1 MRVDCKIPGKSLQTP
16 FGILIV
22 LGLFLG
28 VGLFPAFCQD
38 AAELIWTIDEQ
49 QRKIQTVAAHF
60 SQKKETS
67 LLREPLLSSGW
78 VKFKRPDQI
87 HWTYVK
93 PEPMEVALDGK
104 TLWLYTPGRSQA
116 KQYSLVRGKRI
127 AQYLDPLTAIF
138 QKTFGELTEAYAV
151 VYEGLTADQ
160 SFYFRLQPKDERVQ
174 RLLSRVDLWIDKSS
188 GAILRCKMREPN
200 GDQLSLEFENLQI
213 NPLLTDDDL
222 KVKIP
227 PSARVLEQSLP

>member
-1 MRVDCKIPGKSLQTP
+1 MRVSCKILAKSVQMP
-16 FGILIV
+16 FGILIF
-22 LGLFLG
+22 LGLLMEVG
-28 VGLFPAFCQD
+28 VFPAFCQD
-38 AAELIWTIDEQ
+38 AAELIGAIDEQ

-104 TLWLYTPGRSQA
+104 TLWFYTPGRSQA
-116 KQYSLVRGKRI
+116 EQYSLARGKRI
-127 AQYLDPLTAIF
+127 ARYLDPLTAIF
-138 QKTFGELTEAYAV
+138 QKTFGELTEIYAV
-151 VYEGLTADQ
+151 AYEGLAADQ
-160 SFYFRLQPKDERVQ
+160 SFHFRLQPKEEKVQ

-188 GAILRCKMREPN
+188 GAILRFKMLESN

-227 PSARVLEQSLP
+227 PSVRVMEQSLP

>member
-1 MRVDCKIPGKSLQTP
+1 MA
-16 FGILIV
+16 FGIFIV

-38 AAELIWTIDEQ
+38 AAELIRTIDEQ
-49 QRKIQTVAAHF
+49 QRKIQTVAARF

-67 LLREPLLSSGW
+67 LFREPLLSSGL
-78 VKFKRPDQI
+78 VKFKRPEQV

-104 TLWLYTPGRSQA
+104 TLWVYTPGRSQA
-116 KQYSLVRGKRI
+116 EQYSLGRGKRI

-138 QKTFGELTEAYAV
+138 QKTFGELTEAYAI
-151 VYEGLTADQ
+151 VYEGLAADQ
-160 SFYFRLQPKDERVQ
+160 SCHFRLQPKEEKIQ
-174 RLLSRVDLWIDKSS
+174 RFLSRVDLWIDKSS
-188 GAILRCKMREPN
+188 GAILRFKMLESN

-222 KVKIP
+222 KIKIP
-227 PSARVLEQSLP
+227 PSVRVLKQSWP

>member
-1 MRVDCKIPGKSLQTP
+1 MA
-16 FGILIV
+16 FGIFFV
-22 LGLFLG
+22 LGLFIG
-28 VGLFPAFCQD
+28 VGFFPAFCQD
-38 AAELIWTIDEQ
+38 AAELIRTIDEQ
-49 QRKIQTVAAHF
+49 QRKIQTVAARF

-67 LLREPLLSSGW
+67 FFREPLISSGL

-93 PEPMEVALDGK
+93 PEPMEVVLDGN

-116 KQYSLVRGKRI
+116 EQYSLARGKRI
-127 AQYLDPLTAIF
+127 VQFLDPLTAIF
-138 QKTFGELTEAYAV
+138 QKPFAELAEGYTIV
-151 VYEGLTADQ
+151 FEGLAADH
-160 SFYFRLQPKDERVQ
+160 SCHFRLQPKGEKVQ
-174 RLLSRVDLWIDKSS
+174 RFLSRVDLWIDKSS
-188 GAILRCKMREPN
+188 GAILRFKMLESN

-227 PSARVLEQSLP
+227 PSVRVLEQSGP

>member
-1 MRVDCKIPGKSLQTP
+1 MAL
-16 FGILIV
+16 GIFIV
-22 LGLFLG
+22 LGLFIG
-28 VGLFPAFCQD
+28 VGLFPALGQD
-38 AAELIWTIDEQ
+38 AAELIRTIDEQ

-104 TLWLYTPGRSQA
+104 TLWFYTPGRSRA
-116 KQYSLVRGKRI
+116 EQYSLARGKRI

-138 QKTFGELTEAYAV
+138 QKPFAELAEGYTIV
-151 VYEGLTADQ
+151 FEGLAADQ
-160 SFYFRLQPKDERVQ
+160 TCHFRLQPKGETVQ
-174 RLLSRVDLWIDKSS
+174 KFLSRVDLWIDKSS
-188 GAILRCKMREPN
+188 GAILRFKMLESN
-200 GDQLSLEFENLQI
+200 GDQLSLQFENLQI